1 VARRAG
7 RRSQHHAQ
15 YRSLLTNHILPRW
28 GETSLSDITGIGVVA
43 WATKPRCDRLRT
55 SPRSATITKVLS
67 MLLADAAAAKLIAA
81 NPVRARCRGK
91 GARMKA
97 REQIWAT
104 PQEALQVADNAA
116 ALVGSWAGR
125 GDISHNTD
133 EAAGVAR
140 LHGDLMDGQPHDA
153 ASPAPAG
160 ERSTLSALSVLE
172 APWSSRFDD
181 PSQEWRRLFSE
192 LFGTFL
198 LVLVGAGGAVVNA
211 VSDGQISR
219 TAAVTAPGLTVL
231 AIILFMGHIGGAHL
245 NPAVSL
251 AFALRGDFPWRRVP
265 GYILAQLV
273 GATLACLFL
282 WAVFGKVGE
291 LGATVP
297 GTGVSDVQ
305 AMIIEMVLTAGL
317 VSTILGTAS
326 TAQNVGPLSAIAVA
340 GYIVLAG
347 LWSSPISGASM
358 NPARS
363 FGPDLAI
370 LDFSTYWV
378 YLAGPIAGAV
388 IAVGIAMV
396 LRGRGGDAG
405 GRAAARGTH

>member
-1 VARRAG
+1 
-7 RRSQHHAQ
+7 
-15 YRSLLTNHILPRW
+15 
-28 GETSLSDITGIGVVA
+28 
-43 WATKPRCDRLRT
+43 
-55 SPRSATITKVLS
+55 
-67 MLLADAAAAKLIAA
+67 
-81 NPVRARCRGK
+81 
-91 GARMKA
+91 
-97 REQIWAT
+97 
-104 PQEALQVADNAA
+104 
-116 ALVGSWAGR
+116 
-125 GDISHNTD
+125 
-133 EAAGVAR
+133 
-140 LHGDLMDGQPHDA
+140 MDGQTPEV
-153 ASPAPAG
+153 APPLSAR
-160 ERSTLSALSVLE
+160 ERSTVSALEMLE
-172 APWSSRFDD
+172 VPGSSTFDD

-198 LVLVGAGGAVVNA
+198 LVLAGAGGAVVNA

-251 AFALRGDFPWRRVP
+251 AFAMRGDFPWRRVP
-265 GYILAQLV
+265 GYVFVQLV

-282 WAVFGKVGE
+282 WAVFGKAGE

-297 GTGVSDVQ
+297 GPGVSDVQ
-305 AMIIEMVLTAGL
+305 AMLIELVLTVGL

-363 FGPDLAI
+363 FGPDLAL
-370 LDFSTYWV
+370 LDFSTYWI
-378 YLAGPIAGAV
+378 YLVGPTAGAV

-405 GRAAARGTH
+405 GRAAARGTD